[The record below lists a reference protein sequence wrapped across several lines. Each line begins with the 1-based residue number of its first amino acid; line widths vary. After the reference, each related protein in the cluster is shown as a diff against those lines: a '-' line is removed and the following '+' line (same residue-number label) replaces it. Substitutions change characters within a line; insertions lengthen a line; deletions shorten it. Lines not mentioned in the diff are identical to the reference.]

1 LITAVVEGKGNAPT
15 KQLVWEHGFKTQP
28 GLVGIRPDLKKK
40 KTNIYIL
47 KKSDFIYNK
56 NNIVS
61 DFSWAL

>member
-40 KTNIYIL
+40 KQIYI
-47 KKSDFIYNK
+47 KKIRFYI
-56 NNIVS
+56 
-61 DFSWAL
+61 